1 MFFSFFLCYR
11 RQGFAPD
18 QLLRDSLP
26 KTTKQINVISEELMK
41 VLLSLDGLSFSDAQK
56 ESRAKRKVLIDRIN
70 RMHDRPVVRD
80 GEVVVRK
87 MLYLSSSFDHRI
99 IDGMVAARF
108 KTALKGILEQPESL
122 LLDMV

>member
-70 RMHDRPVVRD
+70 RMHDQCDRMTSQIQQLRAKV
-80 GEVVVRK
+80 
-87 MLYLSSSFDHRI
+87 
-99 IDGMVAARF
+99 
-108 KTALKGILEQPESL
+108 
-122 LLDMV
+122 